1 MTNGFEQIQKMNQDG
16 VDTAMKSFGTVQN
29 GFQAI
34 ATEIAD
40 YSKRSFEEGSAALEK
55 MMAAPS
61 VDQAV
66 ETQMTYMKSAY
77 EGMMQEMNRLG
88 ELYSG
93 LAQDIYKVNEGV
105 AGKMAA
111 K

>member
-1 MTNGFEQIQKMNQDG
+1 MINGFEQIQKMNQDG
-16 VDTAMKSFGTVQN
+16 FETAMKSFGTVQN

-34 ATEIAD
+34 ASEMAD
-40 YSKRSFEEGSAALEK
+40 YSKRSIEEGSAALEK
-55 MMAAPS
+55 MMGAPS

-66 ETQMTYMKSAY
+66 ETQMSFVKSSY
-77 EGMMQEMNRLG
+77 EGMMQEMGKLG

-93 LAQDIYKVNEGV
+93 LAQDLYKVNGDIV
-105 AGKMAA
+105 AKATA